1 MSTKLDM
8 IFGKANYALAVSLA
22 HSQGLDEAS
31 IADIHRRY
39 GDQYYDAGDHEG
51 AMDQYLK
58 TIGYLQPSYVIRKV
72 SLVFTIRTMYAAA
85 VLTDAVPR
93 CTTNTKPRYLSP
105 GTPL

>member
-1 MSTKLDM
+1 MTTKLD
-8 IFGKANYALAVSLA
+8 ILFNKAGFALAVALA

-39 GDQYYDAGDHEG
+39 GDQYYNAGDHEG

-72 SLVFTIRTMYAAA
+72 SLTLHTEY
-85 VLTDAVPR
+85 
-93 CTTNTKPRYLSP
+93 CSRY
-105 GTPL
+105 

>member
-72 SLVFTIRTMYAAA
+72 SLVCTISTMLSIA

-93 CTTNTKPRYLSP
+93 CTTNTKPRHLSP